1 MYYRVTL
8 YNFFSSDQTKVKG
21 AHSTSATILE
31 YLCAETIFAAVTV
44 F

>member
-8 YNFFSSDQTKVKG
+8 YNIFSSDQTKVKG

-31 YLCAETIFAAVTV
+31 YFCVVPTFAAVTLV
-44 F
+44 